1 MLRLALVAA
10 VMVALLAALACSGG
24 GDDEVQRVPVRHLDF
39 SGAELTVADF
49 FDPPFA
55 NEYPE
60 VVAKVNGEPIT
71 GEALASRQVMLER
84 SRRQLRMDLTG
95 AALPELAS
103 SQLEE
108 IESIDPLEALIEAE
122 LMRQAVERLDLLPS
136 HEEAVQFTRE
146 QEESF
151 LHPKGT
157 ASPENRRQTLEA
169 LRLQDWPAENWAS
182 DERVV
187 EGYRRSM
194 GIGRLRGQEC
204 DDVGGSKE
212 PTPSVFVA
220 HVGKDCSEFLKKERT
235 RADIIYFVQWAD

>member
-108 IESIDPLEALIEAE
+108 IESIDPLEALIDEE
-122 LMRQAVERLDLLPS
+122 LMRQAVELLGLLPS
-136 HEEAVQFTRE
+136 HEEAVQFTRG
-146 QEESF
+146 QEANF
-151 LHPKGT
+151 LHPNGT
-157 ASPENRRQTLEA
+157 VSPESRKRTLEL
-169 LRLQDWPAENWAS
+169 LRLQGWPTENWAA

-187 EGYRRSM
+187 EGYRQSL
-194 GIGRLRGQEC
+194 GLGRLKNTKCENVTSTPDPLTLR
-204 DDVGGSKE
+204 VG
-212 PTPSVFVA
+212 A
-220 HVGKDCSEFLKKERT
+220 DCTDFLKE
-235 RADIIYFVQWAD
+235 